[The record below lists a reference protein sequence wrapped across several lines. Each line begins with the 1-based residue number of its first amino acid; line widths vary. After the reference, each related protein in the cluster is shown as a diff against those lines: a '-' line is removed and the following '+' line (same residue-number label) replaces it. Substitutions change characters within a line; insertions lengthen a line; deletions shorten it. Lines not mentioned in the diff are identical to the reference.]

1 MHEMSYHT
9 GLKGAVM
16 TTPVKAPHIVKAF
29 SEELEQLSAD
39 VAAMGGLAESLV
51 SDALEAAA
59 TRDGDLAADVVTRDA
74 QVDAMQRD
82 IEKKIIRLLAL
93 RQPMAHDLRVC
104 IAALKIVS
112 DLERVG
118 DLAKSIARRVPAL
131 NEHEPTEFA
140 ASVDRMGRLVLSHLN
155 QVLDAYATGEISRAV
170 GVWERDDDVD
180 EHYNALFRELV
191 TAMTGDPGMIG
202 TGAHLLFVAKNL
214 ERIGDHATNIAEV
227 IHYLVTG
234 RELASERPKGPRPET
249 SV

>member
-1 MHEMSYHT
+1 
-9 GLKGAVM
+9 M
-16 TTPVKAPHIVKAF
+16 TNQVKAPHIVKAF

-59 TRDGDLAADVVTRDA
+59 TRDGDLAADVVARDV

-93 RQPMAHDLRVC
+93 RHPIAQDLRVC

-118 DLAKSIARRVPAL
+118 DLAKSIARRVPTL
-131 NEHEPTEFA
+131 NDSDPTAFA
-140 ASVDRMGRLVLSHLN
+140 ASVDRMGKLVLSHMHE
-155 QVLDAYATGEISRAV
+155 VLDAYATGQAARAV
-170 GVWERDDDVD
+170 AVWERDDDVD
-180 EHYNALFRELV
+180 EHYNALFRELLR
-191 TAMTGDPGMIG
+191 AMRDDPSMIG
-202 TGAHLLFVAKNL
+202 PGAHLLFIAKNL

-234 RELASERPKGPRPET
+234 RELASERPRAPRPEMHR
-249 SV
+249 

>member
-1 MHEMSYHT
+1 
-9 GLKGAVM
+9 M
-16 TTPVKAPHIVKAF
+16 TNQVKAPHIVKAF

-59 TRDGDLAADVVTRDA
+59 TRDGDLAADVVARDV

-82 IEKKIIRLLAL
+82 IEKKIIRLLAM
-93 RQPMAHDLRVC
+93 RHPIAQDLRVC

-118 DLAKSIARRVPAL
+118 DLAKSIARRVPTL
-131 NEHEPTEFA
+131 NDSEPTAFA
-140 ASVDRMGRLVLSHLN
+140 ASVDRMGKLVLSHMHE
-155 QVLDAYATGEISRAV
+155 VLDAYATGETARAV
-170 GVWERDDDVD
+170 AVWERDDDVD

-191 TAMTGDPGMIG
+191 RAMTNEPSMIG
-202 TGAHLLFVAKNL
+202 PGAHLLFIAKNL

-234 RELASERPKGPRPET
+234 RELASERPRGPRPEM
-249 SV
+249 SR

>member
-1 MHEMSYHT
+1 
-9 GLKGAVM
+9 M
-16 TTPVKAPHIVKAF
+16 TNQVKAPHIVKAF

-51 SDALEAAA
+51 SDALQAAA
-59 TRDGDLAADVVTRDA
+59 TRDGDLAAEVVARDA

-93 RQPMAHDLRVC
+93 RHPIAQDLRVC
-104 IAALKIVS
+104 IAALKIVT

-118 DLAKSIARRVPAL
+118 DLAKSIARRVPTL
-131 NEHEPTEFA
+131 NDSEPTAFA
-140 ASVDRMGRLVLSHLN
+140 ASVDRMGKLVLSHIHE
-155 QVLDAYATGEISRAV
+155 VLDAYVTGETARAV
-170 GVWERDDDVD
+170 AVWERDDDVD

-191 TAMTGDPGMIG
+191 RAMRDDHAMIG
-202 TGAHLLFVAKNL
+202 PGAHLLFIAKNL

-234 RELASERPKGPRPET
+234 SELASERPRGPRPEQT
-249 SV
+249 V

>member
-1 MHEMSYHT
+1 
-9 GLKGAVM
+9 M
-16 TTPVKAPHIVKAF
+16 TNQVKAPHIVKAF

-59 TRDGDLAADVVTRDA
+59 TRDGDLAADVVARDV

-93 RQPMAHDLRVC
+93 RHPIAQDLRVC
-104 IAALKIVS
+104 ISALKIVS

-118 DLAKSIARRVPAL
+118 DLAKSIARRVPTL
-131 NEHEPTEFA
+131 NDSDPTAFA
-140 ASVDRMGRLVLSHLN
+140 ASVDRMGKLVLSHMHE
-155 QVLDAYATGEISRAV
+155 VLDAYATGQAARAV
-170 GVWERDDDVD
+170 AVWERDDDVD
-180 EHYNALFRELV
+180 EHYNALFRELLR
-191 TAMTGDPGMIG
+191 AMRDDPSMIG
-202 TGAHLLFVAKNL
+202 PGAHLLFIAKNL

-234 RELASERPKGPRPET
+234 RELASERPRAPRPEMHR
-249 SV
+249 

>member
-1 MHEMSYHT
+1 
-9 GLKGAVM
+9 M
-16 TTPVKAPHIVKAF
+16 TNQVKAPHIVKAF

-59 TRDGDLAADVVTRDA
+59 TRDGDLAADVVARDV

-93 RQPMAHDLRVC
+93 RHPIAQDLRVC

-118 DLAKSIARRVPAL
+118 DLAKSIARRVPTL
-131 NEHEPTEFA
+131 NDSDPTAFA
-140 ASVDRMGRLVLSHLN
+140 ASVDRMGKLVLSHLHE
-155 QVLDAYATGEISRAV
+155 VLDAYATGETARAV
-170 GVWERDDDVD
+170 AVWERDDDVD

-191 TAMTGDPGMIG
+191 RAMSNDPAMIG
-202 TGAHLLFVAKNL
+202 PGAHLLFIAKNL

-234 RELASERPKGPRPET
+234 RELASERPRGPRPEM
-249 SV
+249 SR

>member
-1 MHEMSYHT
+1 
-9 GLKGAVM
+9 M
-16 TTPVKAPHIVKAF
+16 TNQVKAPHIVKAF

-59 TRDGDLAADVVTRDA
+59 TRDGDLAADVVASDV

-93 RQPMAHDLRVC
+93 RHPIAQDLRVC

-118 DLAKSIARRVPAL
+118 DLAKSIARRVPTL
-131 NEHEPTEFA
+131 NDSEPTAFA
-140 ASVDRMGRLVLSHLN
+140 ASVDRMGKLVLSHMHE
-155 QVLDAYATGEISRAV
+155 VLDAYATGETARAV
-170 GVWERDDDVD
+170 AVWERDDDVD

-191 TAMTGDPGMIG
+191 RAMTNEPSMIRP
-202 TGAHLLFVAKNL
+202 GAHLLFIAKNL

-234 RELASERPKGPRPET
+234 RELASERPRGPRPEM
-249 SV
+249 SR

>member
-1 MHEMSYHT
+1 
-9 GLKGAVM
+9 M
-16 TTPVKAPHIVKAF
+16 TNQVKAPHIVKAF

-51 SDALEAAA
+51 SDALQAAA
-59 TRDGDLAADVVTRDA
+59 TRDGDLAADVVARDV

-93 RQPMAHDLRVC
+93 RHPIAQDLRVC
-104 IAALKIVS
+104 IAALKIVT

-118 DLAKSIARRVPAL
+118 DLAKSIARRVPTL
-131 NEHEPTEFA
+131 NDSEPTAFA
-140 ASVDRMGRLVLSHLN
+140 ASVDRMGKLVLSHIHE
-155 QVLDAYATGEISRAV
+155 VLDAYTTGETARAV
-170 GVWERDDDVD
+170 AVWERDDDVD

-191 TAMTGDPGMIG
+191 RAMSNDPAMIG
-202 TGAHLLFVAKNL
+202 PGAHLLFIAKNL

-234 RELASERPKGPRPET
+234 RELASERPRGPRPEM
-249 SV
+249 SH

>member
-1 MHEMSYHT
+1 
-9 GLKGAVM
+9 M
-16 TTPVKAPHIVKAF
+16 TSQVKAPHIVKAF

-59 TRDGDLAADVVTRDA
+59 TRDGDLAADVVARDV

-93 RQPMAHDLRVC
+93 RHPIAQDLRVC

-118 DLAKSIARRVPAL
+118 DLAKSIARRVPTL
-131 NEHEPTEFA
+131 NDSEPTAFA
-140 ASVDRMGRLVLSHLN
+140 ASVDRMGKLVLSHLHE
-155 QVLDAYATGEISRAV
+155 VLDAYATGETARAV
-170 GVWERDDDVD
+170 AVWERDDDVD

-191 TAMTGDPGMIG
+191 RAMSNNPSMIG
-202 TGAHLLFVAKNL
+202 PGAHLLFIAKNL

-234 RELASERPKGPRPET
+234 RELASERPRGPRPEQ
-249 SV
+249 SF

>member
-1 MHEMSYHT
+1 
-9 GLKGAVM
+9 M
-16 TTPVKAPHIVKAF
+16 TNQVKAPHIVKAF

-59 TRDGDLAADVVTRDA
+59 TRDGDLAADVVARDV

-93 RQPMAHDLRVC
+93 RHPIAQDLRVC

-118 DLAKSIARRVPAL
+118 DLAKSIARRVPTL
-131 NEHEPTEFA
+131 NDSEPTAFA
-140 ASVDRMGRLVLSHLN
+140 ASVDRMGKLVLSHMHE
-155 QVLDAYATGEISRAV
+155 VLDAYATGETARAV
-170 GVWERDDDVD
+170 AVWERDDDVD

-191 TAMTGDPGMIG
+191 RAMTNEPAMIG
-202 TGAHLLFVAKNL
+202 PGAHLLFIAKNL

-234 RELASERPKGPRPET
+234 RELASERPRGPRPEM
-249 SV
+249 SR